1 MVLLIFLG
9 LMDVLTAIFLILFN
23 YGLIG
28 VRPFVTFILYL
39 VLKGVM
45 FKGDVASIIDLVIAA
60 YMILMIFH
68 PIPFFTWIAVI
79 YILQKAAASIL
90 LR

>member
-1 MVLLIFLG
+1 MMLLIFLG

-28 VRPFVTFILYL
+28 VRPFATFILYL

-45 FKGDVASIIDLVIAA
+45 FKGDVASMIDLMIAA
-60 YMILMIFH
+60 YMVIMIFY
-68 PIPFFTWIAVI
+68 PIPVLTWIAVI
-79 YILQKAAASIL
+79 YILQKAAVSIL
-90 LR
+90 FH